1 MLTLDQLA
9 RVAIVG
15 TSCSGKTT
23 LAASLANTLHAP
35 HIELDALYWGPNW
48 TACPTEQLR
57 AVVDQATAQPRW
69 VCDGNYSMV
78 RDLVWPRAT
87 SIVWLNYSFSLVFT
101 RALRR
106 TFSRCFHRTT
116 IYAGNRESFSKSFLS
131 RDSILLWVFNSHG
144 RLKRE
149 YSRALKDP
157 QYKEVNLIKL
167 NSASAADQFL
177 AAVRRLALE

>member
-1 MLTLDQLA
+1 MLTLDQLS

-23 LAASLANTLHAP
+23 LAGSLANALHAP
-35 HIELDALYWGPNW
+35 HVELDALHWGPDW
-48 TACPTEQLR
+48 TPCPTEQLR
-57 AVVDQATAQPRW
+57 AAVDQATAEPRW

-78 RDLVWPRAT
+78 RDLVWSRAT
-87 SIVWLNYSFSLVFT
+87 SIVWLNYSFSLVFK

-106 TFSRCFHRTT
+106 TLSRCFHQTP

-131 RDSILLWVFNSHG
+131 RDSILLWVFNSHW

-149 YSRALKDP
+149 YSHVLAGS
-157 QYKEVNLIKL
+157 QFKETNLIKL
-167 NSASAADQFL
+167 NSASAADQWL
-177 AAVRRLALE
+177 AAVQRLALE